1 MTSLTRSQLRA
12 GQVILIDGLHHK
24 LLRLFGKDTWQ
35 VEVQTTREIK
45 TFTHDELMRLHCLER
60 MAFAEPWRDPKLE
73 VARKKLVWSTDVK
86 NLTEGAKRRLAYVRA
101 VRKR

>member
-12 GQVILIDGLHHK
+12 GQVILIDGLRHT

-45 TFTHDELMRLHCLER
+45 T
-60 MAFAEPWRDPKLE
+60 
-73 VARKKLVWSTDVK
+73 WS
-86 NLTEGAKRRLAYVRA
+86 
-101 VRKR
+101 